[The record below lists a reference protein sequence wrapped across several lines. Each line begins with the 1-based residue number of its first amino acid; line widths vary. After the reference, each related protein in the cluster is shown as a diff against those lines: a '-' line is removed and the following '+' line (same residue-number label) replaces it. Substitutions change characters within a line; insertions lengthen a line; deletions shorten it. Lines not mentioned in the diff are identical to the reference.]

1 MEYTQLGRTGLKVS
15 RLVLGTMNF
24 GPQTDEADSHAIMDA
39 ALDAGINFFDTA
51 NVYGW
56 GENKGRTEEIIGNW
70 FAKGGDRR
78 DKTVIATKVYGN
90 MGADGE
96 AWPNHDKLSAVN
108 IRRAVDASLKRLRTD
123 RIDLYQFHH
132 IDRATGFDEIWQAID
147 TLVQQGKVLYAGSSN
162 FPGYK
167 IAQANETAA
176 RRGGTIGL
184 VSEQCL
190 YNLAERRAE
199 MEVIPAAQD
208 YGLGVIPWSPLHGGL
223 LGGVIKKE
231 VQGGRRASGR
241 AADTLADPAKRAQI
255 QAYEDLL
262 DKHGV
267 EPGEAALAW
276 LLTRPGVTGP
286 IVGPRTAEQLASAL
300 RAVELEL
307 SDELLAGL
315 DEIFP
320 GPGPSPEACAWEPGG
335 QRGDV
340 VSGGG
345 RPRPGQP
352 RAAATATTTSISTST
367 PAMIR
372 LRVFGSTAPSLTGR
386 AERAAGDRLV
396 TGLLARHSGPR
407 QVAAHQREV
416 GHGPGRGGEAVQGL
430 DVRPHVVGLPAAGQR
445 QVGPVA
451 PVLAHLDARLAPRR
465 LRAVGEQPQRRQVT
479 VRARPQGPPVPE
491 LPAAAQRQREG
502 RGAVGGPLQAG
513 REVRYEV
520 VVDLA
525 VEGEGE
531 VPPGA
536 PGPAQPLRAGQLL
549 QRGHLGGEGGG
560 DVLGGQYGG
569 EESHALT
576 LSDPYHRAPYAAGA
590 SSSRRSRGTKRTCG
604 CPRCQPTDRRRLPTR
619 ARTRPMTSAAVA
631 ATAPPAAKPARA
643 PYASVTQPTIG
654 APTGEPPRKT
664 IM

>member
-1 MEYTQLGRTGLKVS
+1 MKYTQLGRTGLKVS

-70 FAKGGDRR
+70 FAQGGDRR
-78 DKTVIATKVYGN
+78 DRTVIATKVYGN

-108 IRRAVDASLKRLRTD
+108 IRRAVDASLKRLQTD

-147 TLVQQGKVLYAGSSN
+147 TLVQQGKILYAGSSN

-199 MEVIPAAQD
+199 MEVIPAARD

-241 AADTLADPAKRAQI
+241 AADALADPAKRAQI

-307 SDELLAGL
+307 SDELLTGL
-315 DEIFP
+315 DEVFP
-320 GPGPSPEACAWEPGG
+320 GPGPAPEAFAW
-335 QRGDV
+335 
-340 VSGGG
+340 
-345 RPRPGQP
+345 
-352 RAAATATTTSISTST
+352 
-367 PAMIR
+367 
-372 LRVFGSTAPSLTGR
+372 
-386 AERAAGDRLV
+386 
-396 TGLLARHSGPR
+396 
-407 QVAAHQREV
+407 
-416 GHGPGRGGEAVQGL
+416 
-430 DVRPHVVGLPAAGQR
+430 
-445 QVGPVA
+445 
-451 PVLAHLDARLAPRR
+451 
-465 LRAVGEQPQRRQVT
+465 
-479 VRARPQGPPVPE
+479 
-491 LPAAAQRQREG
+491 
-502 RGAVGGPLQAG
+502 
-513 REVRYEV
+513 
-520 VVDLA
+520 
-525 VEGEGE
+525 
-531 VPPGA
+531 
-536 PGPAQPLRAGQLL
+536 
-549 QRGHLGGEGGG
+549 
-560 DVLGGQYGG
+560 
-569 EESHALT
+569 
-576 LSDPYHRAPYAAGA
+576 
-590 SSSRRSRGTKRTCG
+590 
-604 CPRCQPTDRRRLPTR
+604 
-619 ARTRPMTSAAVA
+619 
-631 ATAPPAAKPARA
+631 
-643 PYASVTQPTIG
+643 
-654 APTGEPPRKT
+654 
-664 IM
+664 